1 MEEKEPARHGRLKS
15 FVASKSS
22 LSFSQ
27 MMATSATAVT
37 MALISSQLTS
47 LVNSLLL
54 AGLASIGTALVGEF
68 YRLLMEGA
76 KHGARRIAPVPG
88 GEKPSTAQESE
99 GGELAPAGEGE
110 PSKES
115 SSESAVRPPRNR
127 LTAVLR
133 LPQVQMALVFAVM
146 AVATIFVNYQIAEHN
161 DSAAV
166 VESSRVYHTTDEGPD
181 TVVESEGL
189 TDDEKAAIIEELK
202 KELEADGEA
211 ETAAPEPEAPQTEVP
226 TNEPH
231 EPSVTPTEESDS
243 ASASEL
249 ETLLSRIE
257 QLERDKSELETKVEE
272 LSESEPEA
280 PADDST
286 ELQKE
291 LESLRKRV
299 EELEKQEVAAEPG
312 SAESQSLEAP
322 AAKAEEGEG
331 V

>member
-1 MEEKEPARHGRLKS
+1 MEEKEPARRGRLRS

-54 AGLASIGTALVGEF
+54 AGLASIGTALIGEF

-76 KHGARRIAPVPG
+76 KHGARRIAPVAG
-88 GEKPSTAQESE
+88 GDKISTAQESE
-99 GGELAPAGEGE
+99 GNDPELANEGK
-110 PSKES
+110 SSNGS
-115 SSESAVRPPRNR
+115 SSESAARPPRNR

-166 VESSRVYHTTDEGPD
+166 VESSRVYHATDEGPD

-202 KELEADGEA
+202 KELEAGGE
-211 ETAAPEPEAPQTEVP
+211 ETAAPEPEAPPTEAP
-226 TNEPH
+226 TK
-231 EPSVTPTEESDS
+231 EPSVAPTEEPDG

-249 ETLLSRIE
+249 ETLRSRIE

-272 LSESEPEA
+272 LSKSDPEP
-280 PADDST
+280 PADDSD

-299 EELEKQEVAAEPG
+299 EELEKQEVVAEPG
-312 SAESQSLEAP
+312 GAESQSLEAP
-322 AAKAEEGEG
+322 TAKAEGEEG

>member
-1 MEEKEPARHGRLKS
+1 MEEKEPARRGRLRS

-54 AGLASIGTALVGEF
+54 AGLASIGTALIGEF

-76 KHGARRIAPVPG
+76 KHGARRIAPVAG
-88 GEKPSTAQESE
+88 GDKTSTAQESE
-99 GGELAPAGEGE
+99 GSEPELANEGK
-110 PSKES
+110 SSNGS
-115 SSESAVRPPRNR
+115 SSESVARPPRNR

-166 VESSRVYHTTDEGPD
+166 VESSRVYHATDEGPD

-202 KELEADGEA
+202 KELEADGE
-211 ETAAPEPEAPQTEVP
+211 ETAASEPEAPPTEAP
-226 TNEPH
+226 TK
-231 EPSVTPTEESDS
+231 EPSVAPTEEPGG

-249 ETLLSRIE
+249 ETLRSRIE

-272 LSESEPEA
+272 LSKSDPEP
-280 PADDST
+280 PADDSD

-299 EELEKQEVAAEPG
+299 EELEKQEVVAEPG
-312 SAESQSLEAP
+312 GAESQSLEAP
-322 AAKAEEGEG
+322 TAKAEGEEG